1 VNELNDEKSAK
12 YDDDSSQN
20 TDKVPSFKQ
29 PLLQSKSAPQ
39 ELGRMNTRE
48 RLLQRIN
55 EKEYKELYAILEAEN
70 SHIK

>member
-1 VNELNDEKSAK
+1 
-12 YDDDSSQN
+12 
-20 TDKVPSFKQ
+20 
-29 PLLQSKSAPQ
+29 
-39 ELGRMNTRE
+39 MNTRE